1 MFENL
6 IVKYT
11 YSNFICLKIEINK
24 LIRLNLL
31 KFGRPWAGRDVVT
44 AAQRVSLLFDLLHFM
59 VTSSG

>member
-31 KFGRPWAGRDVVT
+31 KFGSPGLAHCCLIYYILWLHLLVKFCDRDV
-44 AAQRVSLLFDLLHFM
+44 
-59 VTSSG
+59 